1 MARVRWIRLLV
12 AAVVL
17 GSGACEKQPVELDSQ
32 QLRSERPF
40 VEPALRAPEV
50 VDRFYAARGFAPA
63 WSDDRDRA
71 SLRRTIEEA
80 RLDGLDP
87 ESYHAHEIR
96 HLEAVVDSD
105 ASHEVRTFAAARRE
119 LLLTD
124 AFSLLASHLAAGRVD
139 ARTLRPLGPA
149 APASDALEWNKLPP
163 GPPLEVRLER
173 ALKDKAVEEELASL
187 RPAAPGYEALRQV
200 VGELRRTES
209 GNDEIEV
216 VEANLE
222 RERWLPED
230 LGRRWI
236 EVDLPAFELRLVEE
250 DRTVLESRVV
260 VGTNSAGTPVFS
272 SRVEHVVLNPTW
284 TVPRKI
290 LVEELAPRFR
300 ESVVPLVQAGF
311 RVLQK
316 GEEIAP
322 AEEDFQTKSLDGRN
336 PVTLVQDP
344 GPANPLGRVKFPLP
358 GTDAIYLHDSP
369 ARKRFEDGVRT
380 FSHGCIRVEKA
391 WELAAT
397 VLDVDEQVLEE
408 KARGGTQR
416 WLKVPEPVPVHVVY
430 RTAVAD
436 ENGLTLRPDPYGL
449 DPPLIEA
456 LRELDS
462 TR

>member
-12 AAVVL
+12 AAVAL
-17 GSGACEKQPVELDSQ
+17 GSGACEKPVELDSQ
-32 QLRSERPF
+32 RLRSERPY
-40 VEPALRAPEV
+40 VESTLRAPEV

-63 WSDDRDRA
+63 WSEDGDRA
-71 SLRRTIEEA
+71 SLRRAIEEA

-87 ESYHAHEIR
+87 ASHHALELV

-105 ASHEVRTFAAARRE
+105 ASPEIRLLAEARRE

-124 AFSLLASHLAAGRVD
+124 AFSLLASHLAAGRLD

-149 APASDALEWNKLPP
+149 APATDALEWNKLPT
-163 GPPLEVRLER
+163 GPPIEVRLER
-173 ALKDKAVEEELASL
+173 ALKAGRVEQELASL
-187 RPAAPGYEALRQV
+187 RPAAPGYEALRQAL
-200 VGELRRTES
+200 GELRATAAP
-209 GNDEIEV
+209 GDQIEI

-230 LGRRWI
+230 LGWTRI
-236 EVDLPAFELRLVEE
+236 EVDLPAFELRLIEW
-250 DRTVLESRVV
+250 DRTVLASRVV
-260 VGTNSAGTPVFS
+260 VGTSTAGTPVFS
-272 SRVEHVVLNPTW
+272 ARVENVVLNPTW

-290 LVEELAPRFR
+290 LVEELAPQFR
-300 ESVVPLVQAGF
+300 ESVEPLLEAGF
-311 RVLQK
+311 RVLRK
-316 GEEIAP
+316 GEEIVP
-322 AEEDFQTKSLDGRN
+322 AEEDFEAKSLEGKS

-369 ARKRFEDGVRT
+369 ARKRFQDGVRT

-391 WELAAT
+391 WELAAK

-408 KARGGTQR
+408 KARGGTPR
-416 WLKVPEPVPVHVVY
+416 WLKVPEPVPVHALY
-430 RTAVAD
+430 RTAVVD
-436 ENGLTLRPDPYGL
+436 ENGLTFRPDPYGL
-449 DPPLIEA
+449 DPLLIEA
-456 LRELDS
+456 LREHDS